1 MNPGQWQELTKKT
14 LLLGPVPQA
23 AYDQGRVLTELMR
36 QQNRARVKRQEPA
49 DRAAAHHRVSDA
61 QEEAALGAEGAPSR
75 RQGSEQAPTSTTA
88 PAPVNR
94 QQPEPSRAEVS
105 SVRGLSHPWPRQVQ
119 TQGPTTLAT
128 SCPAAPQAPVR
139 LCLKMESWPHS
150 EPCCKSSTPHH

>member
-1 MNPGQWQELTKKT
+1 MAGTDQEDSAPRSSTTGCIRPRQGFNRIDATAKQST
-14 LLLGPVPQA
+14 RQA
-23 AYDQGRVLTELMR
+23 SGTCRQSCRQTRVLDT
-36 QQNRARVKRQEPA
+36 
-49 DRAAAHHRVSDA
+49 

-128 SCPAAPQAPVR
+128 SCPAAPQVPVR